1 MNDRVTSLGTR
12 LWSLTLVRG
21 LLMLGLS
28 AAAFAFP
35 SADLPAIFVIFGWFT
50 VADGLISLSIGSVF
64 RHTGWIL
71 TAAEGVFSL
80 GLGIMILTLASPG
93 ELAIVLV
100 IAGWATAA
108 GLAQLATALRLQR
121 SGLSA
126 WAWVA
131 VSGLVTALLGAFFL
145 VNPRVGTALLGVA
158 LGLFAGIV
166 ALVLLFGAYRLWRTQ
181 PEVRRFLRRRTF

>member
-1 MNDRVTSLGTR
+1 MNDRVTTLATR

-28 AAAFAFP
+28 TAAFTFP
-35 SADLPAIFVIFGWFT
+35 SADLPAIFVIFGWFA
-50 VADGLISLSIGSVF
+50 VADGIISLSIGSLF

-80 GLGIMILTLASPG
+80 ALGGLILALAPPSELGIVI
-93 ELAIVLV
+93 V

-108 GLAQLATALRLQR
+108 GLVQLATALRLQK

-145 VNPRVGTALLGVA
+145 VNPRVGTALLGIA

-181 PEVRRFLRRRTF
+181 PELRRLLRR